1 MSKEVKQ
8 FRDKIGL
15 EKRSFILPVF
25 FTNFLKEIF
34 QQILVSSK
42 IAENPEEIFLDLNLN
57 SDYLLP

>member
-42 IAENPEEIFLDLNLN
+42 FAENPEKIFLDLNLN